1 MSTTEEALKKAMEQK
16 ADEVRVRGDSLQHL
30 VEEAVRNALAGSN
43 KAQEQDTAS
52 PSSSSPPERY
62 PEKVA
67 SVDESGKSIWW
78 YNNFNS
84 IMVNIK
90 LKMGE
95 MNKRAI
101 IFCSSVPGE
110 GTTTICS
117 NLALASA
124 KMSAGNVL
132 LMDCNSKHPDIHK
145 IFKTEANPGLTDILL
160 GKINWEDA
168 VRKSNR
174 KNFFVLPFGQ
184 SSQESFSLLV
194 SGGMDQLL
202 KTFKTAFDFI
212 FLDAPPIL
220 GNPEAET
227 IAPWV
232 DASVL
237 IVEANA
243 TRREVVIKAAERML
257 GQKDFLGAIYNKQ
270 IFVIP
275 KFLYKRLK

>member
-1 MSTTEEALKKAMEQK
+1 MEQK

-43 KAQEQDTAS
+43 KAQEQEPAS

-67 SVDESGKSIWW
+67 SVDEGGKSIWW

-95 MNKRAI
+95 TKKRAI

-124 KMSAGNVL
+124 KMSPGNSL
-132 LMDCNSKHPDIHK
+132 LIDCNAKHPDIHK
-145 IFKTEANPGLTDILL
+145 IFKTEATPGLTDILL

-184 SSQESFSLLV
+184 ASQDSFSLLV

-202 KTFKTAFDFI
+202 KTFKTAFDYI